1 MDDVNDTNATAA
13 QKCVADIW
21 ARLVKHDQE
30 HGRSQR
36 NDKGLWDLLDSMS
49 LEALVTLKSIAK
61 QHTDYRESDYSE
73 WFSELKHREPFKV
86 RFKSERYKSNG
97 VNNLIWKLTM
107 LAKEIIRGRL
117 KRDPKRDLFD

>member
-1 MDDVNDTNATAA
+1 MTEA
-13 QKCVADIW
+13 QETIIKIW
-21 ARLVKHDQE
+21 DRLVKHDEQF
-30 HGRSQR
+30 GKSQR
-36 NDKGLWDLLDSMS
+36 NDKRLWDLLDSMS

-61 QHTDYRESDYSE
+61 QHTDYRESDYSD

-86 RFKSERYKSNG
+86 RLKSEKYKSNG

-117 KRDPKRDLFD
+117 KRDPKQDLFD

>member
-1 MDDVNDTNATAA
+1 MTEA
-13 QKCVADIW
+13 QRIIIAIW
-21 ARLVKHDQE
+21 DRLVKHDEE
-30 HGRSQR
+30 HGTSQR
-36 NDKGLWDLLDSMS
+36 NDKGLWDLLDSMD

-73 WFSELKHREPFKV
+73 WFADLKQREPFKV
-86 RFKSERYKSNG
+86 RLKSERYKSNG

-107 LAKEIIRGRL
+107 LAKEIIRVRL